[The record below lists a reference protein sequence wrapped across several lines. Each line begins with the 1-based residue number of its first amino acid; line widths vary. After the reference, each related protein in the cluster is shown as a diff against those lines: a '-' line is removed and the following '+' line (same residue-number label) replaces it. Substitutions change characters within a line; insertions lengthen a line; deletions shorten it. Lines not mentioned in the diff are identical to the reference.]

1 MKPIFKYRGGKLA
14 EIKSFQQHIPQT
26 FDTYIE
32 PFFGGGA
39 LYFFLEHQP
48 SIINDINEKL
58 INTYRQISD
67 RETYHKVRNQLD
79 ILQQIYEKNQLEYEL
94 IKKEHPSERIP
105 NKNEDLYYE
114 MRNQFNYPTD
124 EWLESVVYFFINKT
138 AYSGMI
144 RYNKQGEYNVPFGRY
159 KNFNTKLLT
168 DSHHE
173 LLNKTEIY
181 NTDYSTIFNKATS
194 KDFMF
199 LDPPYDCIFSDYG
212 NEEFTGDFGED
223 EHFRLAQDFRNLDCM
238 ALMIISKTPLTTKLY
253 KDFVVD
259 EYHKNYSV
267 NIRNRFKSEAKHY
280 IIRNYD
286 LSKVGSFQQELIFNK

>member
-39 LYFFLEHQP
+39 LYFFLEHHQ

-105 NKNEDLYYE
+105 NKNEELYYE
-114 MRNQFNYPTD
+114 MRNLFNYPTD

-144 RYNKQGEYNVPFGRY
+144 RYNKQGEFNVPFGRY
-159 KNFNTKLLT
+159 KNLNTKLLT

-223 EHFRLAQDFRNLDCM
+223 EHFRLAQDFKNLDCM

-259 EYHKNYSV
+259 EYHKSYSV

-280 IIRNYD
+280 IISNYD